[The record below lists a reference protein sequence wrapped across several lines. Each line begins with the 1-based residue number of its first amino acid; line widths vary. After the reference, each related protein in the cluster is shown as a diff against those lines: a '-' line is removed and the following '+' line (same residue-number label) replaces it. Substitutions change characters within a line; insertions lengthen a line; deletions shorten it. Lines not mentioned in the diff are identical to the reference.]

1 MLLEYHENAH
11 FVQATDM
18 FIQSFLRWLEL
29 EVMTAVCTLPDFSVI
44 CFIISF
50 IYQSCQLWG
59 KITFLLLLSLVWPLR
74 LQI

>member
-1 MLLEYHENAH
+1 MLLEHHENAH

-44 CFIISF
+44 FY
-50 IYQSCQLWG
+50 YQ
-59 KITFLLLLSLVWPLR
+59 FYLSVMSTLG
-74 LQI
+74 